1 MYGPIHEPIGSPRA
15 RAPWALLLV
24 AAMLAASL
32 SLAPSRGLAAA
43 RAAAG
48 TAAGSGAAV
57 RAERAVD
64 FVLRSA
70 SGPNVRL
77 SELVGDVVVLSFW
90 SSRCNV
96 CRQQLAGLER
106 AYGTYRPAGFH
117 VLGISVDD
125 DVEAA
130 RTFAAAQGVSFPMLL
145 DPAKSV
151 ARAYRVDDLPM
162 MVAIDRFGAVR
173 FVLRGTRD
181 DLSRDYVQDLRKL
194 IDE

>member
-1 MYGPIHEPIGSPRA
+1 VYGQPHEPIGSPRA
-15 RAPWALLLV
+15 RAVSPLLLV
-24 AAMLAASL
+24 CGLLAASL
-32 SLAPSRGLAAA
+32 SLGPARSAAAEAAAVAAPVPSAAAA
-43 RAAAG
+43 RPDRAA
-48 TAAGSGAAV
+48 
-57 RAERAVD
+57 D

-96 CRQQLAGLER
+96 CRQQLAGLEQ

-125 DVEAA
+125 DVAAA
-130 RTFAAAQGVSFPMLL
+130 RTFATAQGVSFPMLL
-145 DPAKSV
+145 DPAKVV

-181 DLSRDYVQDLRKL
+181 DLARDYVQDLRKL